1 MNLAT
6 CKYLYSKAMATIGFI
21 KVLLEP
27 EDANFLKQK
36 HISYKKTV
44 ENNTTYYILDSNELR
59 SLFCNY

>member
-1 MNLAT
+1 
-6 CKYLYSKAMATIGFI
+6 MATIGFI